1 MIQMLLVQ
9 HAHILVEALC
19 CRLSCVNLDFLTS
32 YMTIVPHHMT
42 RDTQC
47 QTWFKSKNKQYYI
60 PLRSGTLVVTY
71 YVPLKSGSVRQNHIL
86 HTSKISLQNEGSQAV
101 S

>member
-60 PLRSGTLVVTY
+60 PL
-71 YVPLKSGSVRQNHIL
+71 KSGSVRQNHIL
-86 HTSKISLQNEGSQAV
+86 HTSKISLQNEGSLAV
-101 S
+101 SDLV